1 MTFQVIPRER
11 AFYDLLE
18 RAADGVH
25 EGALALFDLTRD
37 GPPDVGLS
45 ARIHGIE
52 EASDELTHEIIEL
65 LNHTFVTPFDRADIH
80 ELASSLDDVLDAVD
94 AVAQLLVLHNIE
106 QPLPQ
111 FRQQVSVL
119 VDATGA
125 VGRAVRGLRSL
136 TSPNRIIV
144 EILRLERDG
153 DHVYRRAVAE
163 LYSGEYRARDVL
175 AWRDLLE
182 QLEQA
187 IDRCEDIANTIESV
201 HVKYA

>member
-1 MTFQVIPRER
+1 MPFQVIPRER
-11 AFYDLLE
+11 AFYELLE
-18 RAADGVH
+18 RAADRVH
-25 EGALALFDLTRD
+25 DGARSLLELVED
-37 GPPDVGLS
+37 PDSAVAQG
-45 ARIHGIE
+45 ARIHTIE

-80 ELASSLDDVLDAVD
+80 ELASSLDDVVDAVD
-94 AVAQLLVLHNIE
+94 SVAELLILHRIE

-111 FRQQVSVL
+111 FRLQVAIL
-119 VDATGA
+119 VDATDA
-125 VGRAVRGLRSL
+125 VARAVRGLRSL
-136 TSPNRIIV
+136 SAPNRIIV
-144 EILRLERDG
+144 EILRFERDG

-187 IDRCEDIANTIESV
+187 IDRCEDIANTIESI

>member
-18 RAADGVH
+18 RAADRVH
-25 EGALALFDLTRD
+25 EGARALLELADD
-37 GPPDVGLS
+37 PASGVALS

-52 EASDELTHEIIEL
+52 EASDELTHDIIEL
-65 LNHTFVTPFDRADIH
+65 LNHTFVTPFDRADIY
-80 ELASSLDDVLDAVD
+80 ELASSLDDVVDAVD
-94 AVAQLLVLHNIE
+94 SVSSLLTLHHIDE
-106 QPLPQ
+106 PLPQ
-111 FRQQVSVL
+111 FRLQVTVL
-119 VDATGA
+119 VDATAA
-125 VGRAVRGLRSL
+125 VSRAIRGLRSL
-136 TSPNRIIV
+136 SAPNRIIV

-153 DHVYRRAVAE
+153 DHVYRRGVAE
-163 LYSGEYRARDVL
+163 LYSGEYRAKEVL